1 MDLNSL
7 IQFKRERFDQLE
19 RDITD
24 PALFSNRQRAKEIMR
39 EHASIKQLLAKWNEL
54 EAARKQLDDNRE
66 LAMSAMLR
74 SRRWPTTKFRSWKNK
89 RLISNAIFRSPY
101 CQRMKMKSATPS
113 WKFVPE
119 RAEMK
124 QPFLLPIC
132 TVCTIDTQNPPG

>member
-39 EHASIKQLLAKWNEL
+39 EHASIKQLLAKWDEL

-66 LAMSAMLR
+66 LAMSGDVEIAAIADDEITDLETR
-74 SRRWPTTKFRSWKNK
+74 VADREREVQIALLQPDENEDRDAIVEIRADRWGREGDM
-89 RLISNAIFRSPY
+89 Y
-101 CQRMKMKSATPS
+101 GG
-113 WKFVPE
+113 E
-119 RAEMK
+119 R
-124 QPFLLPIC
+124 
-132 TVCTIDTQNPPG
+132 